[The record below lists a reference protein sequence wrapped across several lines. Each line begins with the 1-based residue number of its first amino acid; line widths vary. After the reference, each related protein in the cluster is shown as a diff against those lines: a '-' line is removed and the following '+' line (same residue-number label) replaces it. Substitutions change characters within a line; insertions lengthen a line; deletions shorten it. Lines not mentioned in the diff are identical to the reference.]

1 MSLDKIMGEINKKYK
16 TEIITKGNV
25 VQEVEKI
32 PFSSPRANH
41 MTYGGIPFG
50 RATEFF
56 GPENGGKTTSALI
69 IAGQAQ
75 KFYPDKQ
82 VVFFDLENTLDEEWA
97 KKNGVNVEDLVI
109 AKPNDQTAEQILQMV
124 LDIIDS
130 NGASLVVIDSLP
142 MLVPQ
147 QLYDSDVD
155 KKSYGGISGPLTEF
169 CRRLSPRLA
178 RNQTALIG
186 INQVRDNM
194 DNPYDIYHS
203 PGGRAWKHLCSL
215 RVYFRRGSFI
225 NEKNE
230 ELKSSAEEPFGN
242 LVDMRIIKTKIC
254 KPDRRIGQY
263 TLWYDT
269 GVDKLGDT
277 VFMAVKFNIIVQRGA
292 WFYLMNPETGEVQQN
307 EKGEDLKFQGKPA
320 LLEHLRENKVLFA
333 EIYEAVQTMLEE

>member
-1 MSLDKIMGEINKKYK
+1 MGEINKKYK

-25 VQEVEKI
+25 VQVVEKI
-32 PFSSPRANH
+32 PFSSPRATY
-41 MTYGGIPFG
+41 MTYGGIPLG

-75 KFYPDKQ
+75 KFFPDRRA
-82 VVFFDLENTLDEEWA
+82 VFFDLENTLDEEWA
-97 KKNGVNVEDLVI
+97 TKNGVNVEELVI

-130 NGASLVVIDSLP
+130 EEASLIVVDSLP

-147 QLYDSDVD
+147 QLYDADVE
-155 KKSYGGISGPLTEF
+155 KKSFGGISGPLTEF
-169 CRRLSPRLA
+169 CRRVSPRLA
-178 RNQTALIG
+178 RTLTAFIG
-186 INQVRDNM
+186 INQSRENM
-194 DNPYDIYHS
+194 GNPYDLFHS

-215 RVYFRRGSFI
+215 RLFFRRGSFI

-230 ELKSSAEEPFGN
+230 ELKSSAEEPHGN
-242 LVDMRIIKTKIC
+242 LVDIRVVKTKIC

-263 TLWYDT
+263 TLWYGT

-277 VFMAVKFNIIVQRGA
+277 VFMAIKFNIIGQKGS
-292 WFYLMNPETGEVQQN
+292 WFYLMTPETGEIQQN
-307 EKGEDLKFQGKPA
+307 EKGEDLKFQGKPG
-320 LLEHLRENKVLFA
+320 LLEHLREDKVLFA
-333 EIYEAVQTMLEE
+333 EIYDAVQTMLED